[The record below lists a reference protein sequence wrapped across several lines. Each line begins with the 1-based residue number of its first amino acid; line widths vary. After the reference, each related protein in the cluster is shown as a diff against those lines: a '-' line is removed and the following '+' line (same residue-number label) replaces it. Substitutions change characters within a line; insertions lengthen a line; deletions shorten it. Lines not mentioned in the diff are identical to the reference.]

1 MTLHPAL
8 RFLTHPVLI
17 SGLLLLTVLA
27 PVQSEELPSFNLL
40 IRDGRFVP
48 TTLEVPAN
56 TKFRLL
62 IKNEGP
68 GAEEFESVEL
78 RKEKVLAPGASSF
91 LIFQPLKPGT
101 YKFFG
106 DFHPDTAPNEGELPW
121 VARCL
126 SSGAKAWRP
135 CWWSVSSIPG

>member
-1 MTLHPAL
+1 MTMKFRTPGAL
-8 RFLTHPVLI
+8 VLA
-17 SGLLLLTVLA
+17 SSLLLALTPLA
-27 PVQSEELPSFNLL
+27 AQDLPSFNLL

-48 TTLEVPAN
+48 ATLEVPAN

-106 DFHPDTAPNEGELPW
+106 DFHPATAQGQL
-121 VARCL
+121 VA
-126 SSGAKAWRP
+126 K
-135 CWWSVSSIPG
+135 

>member
-1 MTLHPAL
+1 MTTLPHRAARRHPSL
-8 RFLTHPVLI
+8 RWLTA
-17 SGLLLLTVLA
+17 TLA
-27 PVQSEELPSFNLL
+27 ACLVAPAAMADDMPTLNLV

-48 TTLEVPAN
+48 ATIEVPAN

-68 GAEEFESVEL
+68 GAEEFESTEL

-91 LIFQPLKPGT
+91 LIFMPLKPGS

-106 DFHPDTAPNEGELPW
+106 DFHPETAQGRIL
-121 VARCL
+121 
-126 SSGAKAWRP
+126 AK
-135 CWWSVSSIPG
+135 

>member
-1 MTLHPAL
+1 MTRSKALHRLAHPAI
-8 RFLTHPVLI
+8 VAA
-17 SGLLLLTVLA
+17 LLMLAVLA
-27 PVQSEELPSFNLL
+27 PVQAQEMPSFHLL
-40 IRDGRFVP
+40 IKAGHFIP
-48 TTLEVPAN
+48 ETLEVPAN

-91 LIFQPLKPGT
+91 LIFQPLKPGS

-106 DFHPDTAPNEGELPW
+106 EFHPETAQGRI
-121 VARCL
+121 VA
-126 SSGAKAWRP
+126 K
-135 CWWSVSSIPG
+135 